1 MVTDIEPLHFNVRLF
16 SLVDVVAIFSA
27 RAYHGCCFELL
38 ASALASLDFAIVEFR
53 TAYLIS
59 ALLWSSATV
68 LSTAFRVSK
77 ESHSGL
83 ASQPVRKIRKG
94 KLQKNNGCLRIYG
107 IESDKPSVVE
117 SLIGQPFRRS
127 IVPGA
132 PHSAAA

>member
-27 RAYHGCCFELL
+27 RAYNGCCFEFS
-38 ASALASLDFAIVEFR
+38 ASALASLDFAEFR

-59 ALLWSSATV
+59 ALLWSSETL
-68 LSTAFRVSK
+68 LSRAFRVSK

-94 KLQKNNGCLRIYG
+94 KLQK
-107 IESDKPSVVE
+107 K
-117 SLIGQPFRRS
+117 IGR
-127 IVPGA
+127 
-132 PHSAAA
+132 